1 MGHGPLCRERFTAC
15 RQPLCDLD
23 ENGHDC
29 RGSCDA
35 STTHEIVV
43 LGHLE
48 SRLFIISQLANE
60 SYRFVDEYSEDE
72 DLSDDGF

>member
-1 MGHGPLCRERFTAC
+1 MGHCAGRDSQHVGSPSVTSMRMDTTAVAAAMH
-15 RQPLCDLD
+15 P
-23 ENGHDC
+23 
-29 RGSCDA
+29 
-35 STTHEIVV
+35 TTHEIVV